1 MRKRKIDFA
10 HLAYERPLNQFFKF
24 KYGAFTL
31 FSGEEWPLD
40 MEGEGVVM
48 LKRKTVLLLLI
59 IILFLSVS
67 GGFFFYNSVKREANT
82 GLSEKKVIIL
92 GFDGIDPD
100 LLSKWMEEEK
110 LPNIKSLQ
118 ERGTFLELG
127 TTNPAESPVAWSSFA
142 TGTNP
147 GKTSIFDFLKRDPQT
162 YMPDFATT
170 SFSEGKFLL
179 RLFPVEKPSIT
190 CNRKGTSFWQIAS
203 RNGLR
208 CVVLQAPVTFPPEK
222 VVGGKLLS
230 GLGVPDIRGTQ
241 GTFSYYGTDVRE
253 EGDTEMGGKISEV
266 KIEDRKIKTVIH
278 GPRNRLSRRR
288 EEILVPLEIE
298 IINDKQVIIKIQNRE
313 EKLEVGNWSDWF
325 AIKFKMNPLI
335 KVYGMGRFYL
345 ISIKPEF
352 RLYLCPINFYPK
364 KSPFPI
370 SYPKSF
376 CRKLAE
382 EIGLYKTLGW
392 AIDTWALSEKRIDEK
407 TFLEDL
413 FYTMNQREEIM
424 MNMLEKKNFDLFSFI
439 FQASDKVQHMFWRLI
454 DETHPA
460 YDREKAEKYGDAI
473 LKVYQKMDEIVG
485 EVMPFVDED
494 TTLFL
499 ISDHGFHPFR
509 KAVNLN
515 TWLVK
520 NGYMTLLSQEGKEYK
535 LEDLFGK
542 GEFWPNVDWQRTKAY
557 ALGLG
562 CIYINL
568 KGREAYGIVK
578 PDDEYNGLGE
588 EIVAKLK
595 NLRDPVTGKRVIVDV
610 YKREDIYQG
619 EYLEEA
625 PDLVVGFNEGYRVSW
640 QTALGGI
647 PPEIIMENKSNW
659 SGDHCSFD
667 PSITQGIF
675 ISNKKF
681 AGESPSII
689 DIAPTVLEIFDLPIP
704 EEMDGKPIKFRV
716 AN

>member
-1 MRKRKIDFA
+1 
-10 HLAYERPLNQFFKF
+10 
-24 KYGAFTL
+24 
-31 FSGEEWPLD
+31 
-40 MEGEGVVM
+40 M
-48 LKRKTVLLLLI
+48 LKRKSVLLLLI
-59 IILFLSVS
+59 IMLFLSVS
-67 GGFFFYNSVKREANT
+67 GGFFFYNSVEKEST
-82 GLSEKKVIIL
+82 PGFSEKKVIIL

-100 LLSKWMEEEK
+100 LLSGWMDEGK
-110 LPNIKSLQ
+110 LPSLKRLR
-118 ERGTFLELG
+118 ESGTFSELG

-162 YMPDFATT
+162 YMPDLATT

-179 RLFPVEKPSIT
+179 RLFPVEKPSVT

-203 RNGLR
+203 RNGLK

-222 VVGGKLLS
+222 VAGGKLLS

-241 GTFSYYGTDVRE
+241 GTFSYYASDVRK
-253 EGDTEMGGKISEV
+253 EGDTEMGGKITQV
-266 KIEDRKIKTVIH
+266 KIEDKRIETAIY

-288 EEILVPLEIE
+288 EDILVPLEIE
-298 IINDKQVIIKIQNRE
+298 IISDKQAIINVQDRE
-313 EKLEVGNWSDWF
+313 EKLTVGQWSDWF
-325 AIKFKMNPLI
+325 VIKFKMNPLI
-335 KVYGMGRFYL
+335 GVYGMGRFYL

-364 KSPFPI
+364 KPPFPI

-424 MNMLEKKNFDLFSFI
+424 MNMLEKKNFDLFIFI
-439 FQASDKVQHMFWRLI
+439 FQASDRAQHMFWRLI

-485 EVMPFVDED
+485 EVMPFVEEN
-494 TTLFL
+494 TTLFV

-578 PDDEYNGLGE
+578 LGDEYNGLGE

-647 PPEIIMENKSNW
+647 PPKVIVENKSNW

-689 DIAPTVLEIFDLPIP
+689 DIAPTVLELFNLPIP
-704 EEMDGKPIKFRV
+704 EEMDGEPIRFRV

>member
-1 MRKRKIDFA
+1 MTI
-10 HLAYERPLNQFFKF
+10 
-24 KYGAFTL
+24 
-31 FSGEEWPLD
+31 
-40 MEGEGVVM
+40 M
-48 LKRKTVLLLLI
+48 LKRKSVVLLL
-59 IILFLSVS
+59 IILFLSIFA
-67 GGFFFYNSVKREANT
+67 GLFFYNSVKKRANP

-100 LLSKWMEEEK
+100 LLSKWMDEGKLSNLKRLGEK
-110 LPNIKSLQ
+110 
-118 ERGTFLELG
+118 GTFLELG

-147 GKTSIFDFLKRDPQT
+147 GKTGIFDFLKRDPQT

-179 RLFPVEKPSIT
+179 RFFPIEKPSVT
-190 CNRKGTSFWQIAS
+190 CNRKGISFWQIAS
-203 RNGLR
+203 RNGLK
-208 CVVLQAPVTFPPEK
+208 CIVLQAPVTFPPEK

-241 GTFSYYGTDVRE
+241 GTFSYYATDVRE
-253 EGDTEMGGKISEV
+253 EGDTEMGGKITNV
-266 KIEDRKIKTVIH
+266 KVKDRKINTVIY

-288 EEILVPLEIE
+288 EDILVPLEIE
-298 IINDKQVIIKIQNRE
+298 IINDKQAIIKVQDKE
-313 EKLEVGNWSDWF
+313 EKLDVDQWSDWF
-325 AIKFKMNPLI
+325 VIKFKMNPLI
-335 KVYGMGRFYL
+335 KVYGMGKFYL
-345 ISIKPEF
+345 MSIKPEF
-352 RLYLCPINFYPK
+352 RLYLSPINFYPK
-364 KSPFPI
+364 KPPFPI
-370 SYPKSF
+370 SYPGSF
-376 CRKLAE
+376 CKKLVE

-392 AIDTWALSEKRIDEK
+392 AIDTWALSENRIDEK

-424 MNMLEKKNFDLFSFI
+424 MNMLKKKDFDLFLFI
-439 FQASDKVQHMFWRLI
+439 FQASDRVQHMFWRLI

-485 EVMPFVDED
+485 EVMPFVDEN
-494 TTLFL
+494 TTLFVV
-499 ISDHGFHPFR
+499 SDHGFHSFR

-520 NGYMTLLSQEGKEYK
+520 NGYMTLSSEKGKEYK

-562 CIYINL
+562 CIYMNL
-568 KGREAYGIVK
+568 KGREIYGIVK
-578 PDDEYNGLGE
+578 PGNEYNGLKK
-588 EIVAKLK
+588 EIVTKLK
-595 NLRDPVTGKRVIVDV
+595 KLKDPITGRKVIVDV

-619 EYLEEA
+619 EYLKEA

-647 PPEIIMENKSNW
+647 PPEIIVENKSNW
-659 SGDHCSFD
+659 SGDHCSLD
-667 PSITQGIF
+667 PSIIQGIF
-675 ISNKKF
+675 LSNKKF
-681 AGESPSII
+681 ARESPSII
-689 DIAPTVLEIFDLPIP
+689 DIAPTVLEIFNLPIP
-704 EEMDGKPIKFRV
+704 EEMDGKPIRFRV

>member
-1 MRKRKIDFA
+1 M
-10 HLAYERPLNQFFKF
+10 
-24 KYGAFTL
+24 TL
-31 FSGEEWPLD
+31 
-40 MEGEGVVM
+40 M
-48 LKRKTVLLLLI
+48 LKRKSILLLLI
-59 IILFLSVS
+59 IILSLSIS
-67 GGFFFYNSVKREANT
+67 AGLFFHNSVNKETNR

-100 LLSKWMEEEK
+100 LLSGWMDEEK
-110 LPNIKSLQ
+110 LPNLKRLGES
-118 ERGTFLELG
+118 GTFLELG

-142 TGTNP
+142 TGTDP
-147 GKTSIFDFLKRDPQT
+147 GKTSIFDFLKRDLQT
-162 YMPDFATT
+162 YMPDLATT

-179 RLFPVEKPSIT
+179 RLFPIEKPSVT

-203 RNGLR
+203 RNGLK
-208 CVVLQAPVTFPPEK
+208 CIVLQAPVTFPPEK

-241 GTFSYYGTDVRE
+241 GTFSYYATDVSE
-253 EGDTEMGGKISEV
+253 EGDTEMGGKITKV
-266 KIEDRKIKTVIH
+266 KVKDKKIETIIY

-288 EEILVPLEIE
+288 EDILVPLEIE
-298 IINDKQVIIKIQNRE
+298 IIDDKQAIIKVQDRE
-313 EKLEVGNWSDWF
+313 EKLEVRQWSDWF
-325 AIKFKMNPLI
+325 VINFKMNPLI

-345 ISIKPEF
+345 ISIRPEF

-364 KSPFPI
+364 KPPFPI
-370 SYPKSF
+370 SYPGSF
-376 CRKLAE
+376 CKKLAE
-382 EIGLYKTLGW
+382 QIGLYKTLGW
-392 AIDTWALSEKRIDEK
+392 AVDTWALSENRIDEK

-424 MNMLEKKNFDLFSFI
+424 MNMLEKKNFDLFIFI
-439 FQASDKVQHMFWRLI
+439 FQASDRVQHMFWRLI

-460 YDREKAEKYGDAI
+460 YDREKAERYGDAI

-485 EVMPFVDED
+485 EVMPFVDEN
-494 TTLFL
+494 TTLFVV
-499 ISDHGFHPFR
+499 SDHGFHPFS

-520 NGYMTLLSQEGKEYK
+520 NGYMRLSSEKGKEYK
-535 LEDLFGK
+535 LEDLFGR
-542 GEFWPNVDWQRTKAY
+542 GEFWPNVDWQRTEAY

-568 KGREAYGIVK
+568 KDREIYGTVK
-578 PDDEYNGLGE
+578 PGDDYDGLKE
-588 EIVAKLK
+588 EIVAKLR
-595 NLRDPVTGKRVIVDV
+595 NLRDPATGKRVIVDV
-610 YKREDIYQG
+610 YKREDIYKG
-619 EYLEEA
+619 EYLKEA

-647 PPEIIMENKSNW
+647 PPEIIVENKSNW

-681 AGESPSII
+681 TRESPSII
-689 DIAPTVLEIFDLPIP
+689 DIAPTVLEIFKVPIP
-704 EEMDGKPIKFRV
+704 EEMDGEPIKFRV

>member
-1 MRKRKIDFA
+1 
-10 HLAYERPLNQFFKF
+10 
-24 KYGAFTL
+24 
-31 FSGEEWPLD
+31 
-40 MEGEGVVM
+40 MEGEKTLM
-48 LKRKTVLLLLI
+48 LKRKSVLLLLI
-59 IILFLSVS
+59 SILFLSIS
-67 GGFFFYNSVKREANT
+67 GGLFFYNRVRKRANP
-82 GLSEKKVIIL
+82 GLSEKKVIVL

-100 LLSKWMEEEK
+100 LLSRWMDEGK
-110 LPNIKSLQ
+110 LPNLKRLQ
-118 ERGTFLELG
+118 ESGTFVRIE

-147 GKTSIFDFLKRDPQT
+147 GKTGIFDFLKRDPKT
-162 YMPDFATT
+162 YMPDLATS

-179 RLFPVEKPSIT
+179 RLFPIEKPSVN

-203 RNGLR
+203 QNGVK
-208 CVVLQAPVTFPPEK
+208 CTVLQAPITFPPEK
-222 VVGGKLLS
+222 VKGGRLLS
-230 GLGVPDIRGTQ
+230 GLGVPDIRGTE
-241 GTFSYYGTDVRE
+241 GTFSYYATDVVE
-253 EGDTEMGGKISEV
+253 EGDTEMGGKIAKV
-266 KIEDRKIKTVIH
+266 KVKDRKIKTVIY
-278 GPRNRLSRRR
+278 GLRNRVSKRR
-288 EEILVPLEIE
+288 EDILVPLDIE
-298 IINDKQVIIKIQNRE
+298 ILSDRQAIIEVQDRK
-313 EKLEVGNWSDWF
+313 EKLQIGEWSDWF
-325 AIKFKMNPLI
+325 VIKFKINPLI

-364 KSPFPI
+364 KPPFPI
-370 SYPKSF
+370 SYPESF

-392 AIDTWALSEKRIDEK
+392 DVDTWALSENRIDEEI
-407 TFLEDL
+407 FLEDL
-413 FYTMNQREEIM
+413 FYTMNQRQEIM
-424 MNMLEKKNFDLFSFI
+424 MNMLKKKDFDLFIFV
-439 FQASDKVQHMFWRLI
+439 FQASDSVQHMFWRLI
-454 DETHPA
+454 DKTHPA

-485 EVMPFVDED
+485 EVMPFVDEE
-494 TTLFL
+494 TTLFVV
-499 ISDHGFHPFR
+499 SDHGFHSFR

-520 NGYMTLLSQEGKEYK
+520 NGYMTLSSEKGKEYK

-562 CIYINL
+562 SIYINL

-578 PDDEYNGLGE
+578 PGDEYDGLRQG
-588 EIVAKLK
+588 IVTRLR
-595 NLRDPVTGKRVIVDV
+595 NLRDNTTGKKAILDV
-610 YKREDIYQG
+610 YTREDIYKG
-619 EYLEEA
+619 EYLNEA

-647 PPEIIMENKSNW
+647 PPEIIVENKSNW

-667 PSITQGIF
+667 PSITKGIF
-675 ISNKKF
+675 LSNKKL
-681 AGESPSII
+681 AQESPSII
-689 DIAPTVLEIFDLPIP
+689 DIAPTVLRIFNLPIP
-704 EEMDGKPIKFRV
+704 EEMDGKPIAFMT

>member
-1 MRKRKIDFA
+1 MA
-10 HLAYERPLNQFFKF
+10 
-24 KYGAFTL
+24 
-31 FSGEEWPLD
+31 
-40 MEGEGVVM
+40 VM
-48 LKRKTVLLLLI
+48 LRRKSVLLLLI
-59 IILFLSVS
+59 AILFLSIPA
-67 GGFFFYNSVKREANT
+67 GLFFYDSFKGKPNP
-82 GLSEKKVIIL
+82 GLAEKKVIIL

-100 LLSKWMEEEK
+100 LLSEWMGEGK
-110 LPNIKSLQ
+110 LPNLKRLG
-118 ERGTFLELG
+118 ERGTFLKLG

-147 GKTSIFDFLKRDPQT
+147 GKTSIFDFLNRDPQT
-162 YMPDFATT
+162 YMPDLATT

-179 RLFPVEKPSIT
+179 RLFPIEKPNVA

-203 RNGLR
+203 RNGLK
-208 CVVLQAPVTFPPEK
+208 CVILQAPVTFPPEK

-241 GTFSYYGTDVRE
+241 GTFSYYATDVRE
-253 EGDTEMGGKISEV
+253 EGDTEMGGKITNV
-266 KIEDRKIKTVIH
+266 KIEDGKIETVIY

-288 EEILVPLEIE
+288 EDILIPLKIE
-298 IINDKQVIIKIQNRE
+298 VIGDKQAIINIQDRE
-313 EKLEVGNWSDWF
+313 EKLEVGHWSDWF
-325 AIKFKMNPLI
+325 VIKFKMSPLI

-352 RLYLCPINFYPK
+352 RLYLCPINFYPRK
-364 KSPFPI
+364 PPFPI
-370 SYPKSF
+370 SYPESF
-376 CRKLAE
+376 CKKLAE

-392 AIDTWALSEKRIDEK
+392 AVDSWALSENRIDEK
-407 TFLEDL
+407 IFLEDL

-424 MNMLEKKNFDLFSFI
+424 MSMLKKKDFDLFVFI
-439 FQASDKVQHMFWRLI
+439 FQASDRVQHMFWRLI
-454 DETHPA
+454 DESHPA

-473 LKVYQKMDEIVG
+473 LKVYQKMDGIVG
-485 EVMPFVDED
+485 EVMPFVDEN
-494 TTLFL
+494 TTLFV

-520 NGYMTLLSQEGKEYK
+520 NGYMNLSSGKGKQYK
-535 LEDLFGK
+535 LEDLFGR

-562 CIYINL
+562 SIYMNL
-568 KGREAYGIVK
+568 KGREMYGTVK
-578 PDDEYNGLGE
+578 PGEEYDSLRE
-588 EIVAKLK
+588 EIVTKLK
-595 NLRDPVTGKRVIVDV
+595 NLKDPVTGKKVIVDV

-619 EYLEEA
+619 EYLKEA

-640 QTALGGI
+640 QSALGGV
-647 PPEIIMENKSNW
+647 PPEMIVENRSNW

-675 ISNKKF
+675 LSNSKSPQ
-681 AGESPSII
+681 ESASIV
-689 DIAPTVLEIFDLPIP
+689 DIAPTVLEIFNLPVP
-704 EEMDGKPIKFRV
+704 EEIDGKAIKFMIV
-716 AN
+716 N

>member
-1 MRKRKIDFA
+1 MGD
-10 HLAYERPLNQFFKF
+10 ERVL
-24 KYGAFTL
+24 
-31 FSGEEWPLD
+31 
-40 MEGEGVVM
+40 M
-48 LKRKTVLLLLI
+48 LKRKSVLLLLI
-59 IILFLSVS
+59 IILFWFIS
-67 GGFFFYNSVKREANT
+67 GGLFFYKSVKRGANP

-100 LLSKWMEEEK
+100 LLSKWMDEGK
-110 LPNIKSLQ
+110 LPNLRMLGES
-118 ERGTFLELG
+118 GTFLKMG

-147 GKTSIFDFLKRDPQT
+147 GKTGIFDFLKRDPQT
-162 YMPDFATT
+162 YMPDLATT

-179 RLFPVEKPSIT
+179 RLFPIEKPSVT
-190 CNRKGTSFWQIAS
+190 CNRKGMSFWQITS
-203 RNGLR
+203 RNGLK

-241 GTFSYYGTDVRE
+241 GTFSYYATDVRE
-253 EGDTEMGGKISEV
+253 EGDTEMGGKISHV
-266 KIEDRKIKTVIH
+266 KIKDKKIETVIY

-288 EEILVPLEIE
+288 EDILVPLEIE
-298 IINDKQVIIKIQNRE
+298 IINDKQVIIKVQDIE
-313 EKLEVGNWSDWF
+313 EKLDVGQWSDWF
-325 AIKFKMNPLI
+325 VIKFKMNPLI
-335 KVYGMGRFYL
+335 KIYGMGKFYL

-364 KSPFPI
+364 KPPFPI

-424 MNMLEKKNFDLFSFI
+424 MNMLEKKNFDLFIFI
-439 FQASDKVQHMFWRLI
+439 FQASDRVQHMFWRLI

-494 TTLFL
+494 TTLFV
-499 ISDHGFHPFR
+499 ISDHGFHSFR

-520 NGYMTLLSQEGKEYK
+520 NGYMTLSSEKGKEYK

-568 KGREAYGIVK
+568 KGREIYGIVK
-578 PDDEYNGLGE
+578 PGDEYDGLKE
-588 EIVAKLK
+588 EIVTKLK
-595 NLRDPVTGKRVIVDV
+595 NLRDPVTGKKVIVDM
-610 YKREDIYQG
+610 YKRENIYKG
-619 EYLEEA
+619 EYLKEA

-640 QTALGGI
+640 QTALGGS
-647 PPEIIMENKSNW
+647 PPKVIVENKSNW
-659 SGDHCSFD
+659 SGDHCSLD
-667 PSITQGIF
+667 PSITKGIF
-675 ISNKKF
+675 LSNKKF

-689 DIAPTVLEIFDLPIP
+689 DIAPTVLEIFNLPIP
-704 EEMDGKPIKFRV
+704 EEMDGEPIRFRV

>member
-1 MRKRKIDFA
+1 M
-10 HLAYERPLNQFFKF
+10 
-24 KYGAFTL
+24 TL
-31 FSGEEWPLD
+31 
-40 MEGEGVVM
+40 V
-48 LKRKTVLLLLI
+48 LKRKSVLLLLI
-59 IILFLSVS
+59 IILFLSIS
-67 GGFFFYNSVKREANT
+67 GGLFFYNSVKKEANL

-100 LLSKWMEEEK
+100 LLSEWMDEGK
-110 LPNIKSLQ
+110 LPNLKRLGES
-118 ERGTFLELG
+118 GTFLELG

-147 GKTSIFDFLKRDPQT
+147 GKTGIFDFLKRDPQT
-162 YMPDFATT
+162 YMPDLATT

-179 RLFPVEKPSIT
+179 RFFPIEKPSVT
-190 CNRKGTSFWQIAS
+190 CDRKGTSFWQIAS
-203 RNGLR
+203 RSGLK
-208 CVVLQAPVTFPPEK
+208 CTILQVPVTFPPEK
-222 VVGGKLLS
+222 VIGGKLLS

-241 GTFSYYGTDVRE
+241 GTFSYYTTDVVQ
-253 EGDTEMGGKISEV
+253 EGDTEMGGKIAKV
-266 KIEDRKIKTVIH
+266 KIKDKKIKTIIY
-278 GPRNRLSRRR
+278 GPRDKLSKKR
-288 EEILVPLEIE
+288 EDILVPLEIE
-298 IINDKQVIIKIQNRE
+298 IINNKQAIIKVQDRE
-313 EKLEVGNWSDWF
+313 EKLDVGQWSDWF
-325 AIKFKMNPLI
+325 VIKFKMNPLI

-364 KSPFPI
+364 KPPFPI

-392 AIDTWALSEKRIDEK
+392 AIDTWALSENRIDEK

-424 MNMLEKKNFDLFSFI
+424 MNMLKKKDFDLFLFI
-439 FQASDKVQHMFWRLI
+439 FQASDRVQHMFWRLI
-454 DETHPA
+454 DKTHPA

-473 LKVYQKMDEIVG
+473 LKVYQKMDEIIG
-485 EVMPFVDED
+485 EVMPFVDEH
-494 TTLFL
+494 TTLFV
-499 ISDHGFHPFR
+499 ISDHGFHSFR

-520 NGYMTLLSQEGKEYK
+520 NGYMTLSSEKGKEYK

-568 KGREAYGIVK
+568 KGREIYGIVK
-578 PDDEYNGLGE
+578 PGDEYNGLKK
-588 EIVAKLK
+588 EIVTKLK

-610 YKREDIYQG
+610 YKRENIYKG
-619 EYLEEA
+619 EYLKEA

-647 PPEIIMENKSNW
+647 PLEVIVENKSNW
-659 SGDHCSFD
+659 SGDHCSLD
-667 PSITQGIF
+667 PSITKGIF
-675 ISNKKF
+675 LSNKKF
-681 AGESPSII
+681 VRESPSII
-689 DIAPTVLEIFDLPIP
+689 DIAPTVLEIFNLPIP
-704 EEMDGKPIKFRV
+704 EEIDGEPIKFRV

>member
-1 MRKRKIDFA
+1 
-10 HLAYERPLNQFFKF
+10 
-24 KYGAFTL
+24 
-31 FSGEEWPLD
+31 
-40 MEGEGVVM
+40 M
-48 LKRKTVLLLLI
+48 LKRKSVLLLLI
-59 IILFLSVS
+59 IILFLSIC
-67 GGFFFYNSVKREANT
+67 GGLFFYNSVKKRVNP

-100 LLSKWMEEEK
+100 LLSKWMDEGK
-110 LPNIKSLQ
+110 LPNLKRLGES
-118 ERGTFLELG
+118 GTFLELG

-147 GKTSIFDFLKRDPQT
+147 GKTGIFDFLNRDPQT
-162 YMPDFATT
+162 YMPDLATT

-179 RLFPVEKPSIT
+179 RFFPIEKPSVT

-203 RNGLR
+203 QNGLK

-241 GTFSYYGTDVRE
+241 GTFSYYATDVAQ
-253 EGDTEMGGKISEV
+253 EGDTEMGGKITKV
-266 KIEDRKIKTVIH
+266 KVKDKKIKTIIY

-288 EEILVPLEIE
+288 EDILVPLEIE
-298 IINDKQVIIKIQNRE
+298 IINDKQAIIKVQDRE
-313 EKLEVGNWSDWF
+313 EKLEVGQWSDWF
-325 AIKFKMNPLI
+325 MIKFKINPLI

-364 KSPFPI
+364 KPPFPI
-370 SYPKSF
+370 SYPGSF
-376 CRKLAE
+376 CKKLVE

-392 AIDTWALSEKRIDEK
+392 AIDTWALSENRIDEK
-407 TFLEDL
+407 IFLEDL
-413 FYTMNQREEIM
+413 FYTMNQRKEIM
-424 MNMLEKKNFDLFSFI
+424 MNMLKKKDFDLFIFI
-439 FQASDKVQHMFWRLI
+439 FQASDRVQHMFWRLI

-460 YDREKAEKYGDAI
+460 YDRKKAEKYGDAI
-473 LKVYQKMDEIVG
+473 LKVYQKMDEILG
-485 EVMPFVDED
+485 EVMPFVDEN
-494 TTLFL
+494 TTLFV
-499 ISDHGFHPFR
+499 ISDHGFHSFR

-520 NGYMTLLSQEGKEYK
+520 NGYMTLSSEKGKEYK

-562 CIYINL
+562 CIYMNL
-568 KGREAYGIVK
+568 KGREIYGIVK
-578 PDDEYNGLGE
+578 AGDEYNDLKK
-588 EIVAKLK
+588 EIVTKLK
-595 NLRDPVTGKRVIVDV
+595 NLRDPATGKRVIVDV
-610 YKREDIYQG
+610 YKREDIYKG
-619 EYLEEA
+619 EYLKEA

-647 PPEIIMENKSNW
+647 PPKVIVENKSNW

-689 DIAPTVLEIFDLPIP
+689 DIAPTVLEIFNLPIP
-704 EEMDGKPIKFRV
+704 EEMDGEPIRFRV

>member
-1 MRKRKIDFA
+1 MTI
-10 HLAYERPLNQFFKF
+10 
-24 KYGAFTL
+24 
-31 FSGEEWPLD
+31 
-40 MEGEGVVM
+40 M
-48 LKRKTVLLLLI
+48 LKRKSILLLLI
-59 IILFLSVS
+59 SILFLSIS
-67 GGFFFYNSVKREANT
+67 GGLFFYNSVKKGTNP

-100 LLSKWMEEEK
+100 LLSEWMDAGK
-110 LPNIKSLQ
+110 LPNLKRLGES
-118 ERGTFLELG
+118 GTFLELG

-179 RLFPVEKPSIT
+179 RFFPIEKPSVT
-190 CNRKGTSFWQIAS
+190 CNRKGISFWQIAS
-203 RNGLR
+203 LNGLK

-241 GTFSYYGTDVRE
+241 GTFSYYATDVRE
-253 EGDTEMGGKISEV
+253 EGDTEMGGKITQV
-266 KIEDRKIKTVIH
+266 KIKNRKIETVIY
-278 GPRNRLSRRR
+278 GPKNRLSERH
-288 EEILVPLEIE
+288 EDILVPLEIE
-298 IINDKQVIIKIQNRE
+298 IINDKQAIIKVQDRE
-313 EKLEVGNWSDWF
+313 EKLDVGQWSDWF
-325 AIKFKMNPLI
+325 VIKFKMNPLI

-352 RLYLCPINFYPK
+352 RLYLSPINFYPK
-364 KSPFPI
+364 KPPFPI

-376 CRKLAE
+376 CKKLAE

-392 AIDTWALSEKRIDEK
+392 AIDTWALSENRIDEK

-424 MNMLEKKNFDLFSFI
+424 MNMLKKKDFDLFLFI
-439 FQASDKVQHMFWRLI
+439 FQASDRVQHMFWRLI

-460 YDREKAEKYGDAI
+460 YDKEKAEKYGDAI
-473 LKVYQKMDEIVG
+473 LKVYQKMDEIIG

-494 TTLFL
+494 TTLFVV
-499 ISDHGFHPFR
+499 SDHGFHSFR

-520 NGYMTLLSQEGKEYK
+520 NGYMTLSSEKGKEYK

-562 CIYINL
+562 DIYINL
-568 KGREAYGIVK
+568 KGREIYGIVK
-578 PDDEYNGLGE
+578 PGNKYNGLKE
-588 EIVAKLK
+588 EIVTKLK

-610 YKREDIYQG
+610 YKRENIYKG
-619 EYLEEA
+619 EYLKEA

-647 PPEIIMENKSNW
+647 PHEIIVENKSNW
-659 SGDHCSFD
+659 SGDHCSLD
-667 PSITQGIF
+667 PSITQGSF
-675 ISNKKF
+675 LSNKKF

-689 DIAPTVLEIFDLPIP
+689 DIAPTVLEIFNLPIP
-704 EEMDGKPIKFRV
+704 EEMDGEPIKFRV

>member
-1 MRKRKIDFA
+1 
-10 HLAYERPLNQFFKF
+10 
-24 KYGAFTL
+24 
-31 FSGEEWPLD
+31 
-40 MEGEGVVM
+40 MEGERVLM
-48 LKRKTVLLLLI
+48 FKRKSVLLLLI
-59 IILFLSVS
+59 SILFLSIS
-67 GGFFFYNSVKREANT
+67 GGLFFYNSVKKKSNPN
-82 GLSEKKVIIL
+82 LSEKKVIIL

-100 LLSKWMEEEK
+100 LLSKWMDEEK
-110 LPNIKSLQ
+110 LPNLKRLRR
-118 ERGTFLELG
+118 RGTFLELG

-162 YMPDFATT
+162 YMPDLATT

-179 RLFPVEKPSIT
+179 QFFPIEKPSVT

-203 RNGLR
+203 RNGLK

-222 VVGGKLLS
+222 VIGGKLLS

-241 GTFSYYGTDVRE
+241 GTFSYYATDVRK
-253 EGDTEMGGKISEV
+253 EGDTEMGGKITQV
-266 KIEDRKIKTVIH
+266 KIEDKKIEAVIY

-288 EEILVPLEIE
+288 EDILVPLEIE
-298 IINDKQVIIKIQNRE
+298 VVNDKQAIIKIQDRE

-325 AIKFKMNPLI
+325 VIKFKMNPLI

-352 RLYLCPINFYPK
+352 RLYLCPINFYPRK
-364 KSPFPI
+364 PPFPI
-370 SYPKSF
+370 SYPESF

-382 EIGLYKTLGW
+382 QIGLYKTLGW

-407 TFLEDL
+407 AFLEDL

-424 MNMLEKKNFDLFSFI
+424 MNMLKKKDFDLFLFI
-439 FQASDKVQHMFWRLI
+439 FQASDRVQHMFWRLI

-460 YDREKAEKYGDAI
+460 YDREKAERYGEAI

-485 EVMPFVDED
+485 EVMPFVDEE
-494 TTLFL
+494 TTLFVV
-499 ISDHGFHPFR
+499 SDHGFHPFR

-520 NGYMTLLSQEGKEYK
+520 NGYMTLSSEKGKEYK

-568 KGREAYGIVK
+568 KGREIYGIVK
-578 PDDEYNGLGE
+578 PGNKYNGLKKK
-588 EIVAKLK
+588 IVTKLK

-610 YKREDIYQG
+610 YKRENIYKG
-619 EYLEEA
+619 EYLKEA

-647 PPEIIMENKSNW
+647 PPEIIVENRSNW
-659 SGDHCSFD
+659 SGDHCSLD
-667 PSITQGIF
+667 PSITKGIF
-675 ISNKKF
+675 LSNKKF
-681 AGESPSII
+681 TGESPSII
-689 DIAPTVLEIFDLPIP
+689 DIAPTVLEIFNLSIP

>member
-1 MRKRKIDFA
+1 MTI
-10 HLAYERPLNQFFKF
+10 
-24 KYGAFTL
+24 
-31 FSGEEWPLD
+31 
-40 MEGEGVVM
+40 M
-48 LKRKTVLLLLI
+48 LKRKSILLLLI
-59 IILFLSVS
+59 SILFLSIS
-67 GGFFFYNSVKREANT
+67 GGLFFYNSVKKGTNP

-100 LLSKWMEEEK
+100 LLSEWMDAGK
-110 LPNIKSLQ
+110 LPNLKRLGES
-118 ERGTFLELG
+118 GTFLELG

-179 RLFPVEKPSIT
+179 RFFPIEKPSVT
-190 CNRKGTSFWQIAS
+190 CNRKGISFWQIAS
-203 RNGLR
+203 LNGLK

-241 GTFSYYGTDVRE
+241 GTFSYDATDERE
-253 EGDTEMGGKISEV
+253 EGDTEMGGKITKV
-266 KIEDRKIKTVIH
+266 KIKNRKIETVIY
-278 GPRNRLSRRR
+278 GPKNRLSERH
-288 EEILVPLEIE
+288 EDILVPLEIE
-298 IINDKQVIIKIQNRE
+298 IINDKQAIIKVQDRE
-313 EKLEVGNWSDWF
+313 EKLDVGQWSDWF
-325 AIKFKMNPLI
+325 VIKFKMNPLI

-352 RLYLCPINFYPK
+352 RLYLSPINFYPK
-364 KSPFPI
+364 KPPFPI

-376 CRKLAE
+376 CKKLAE

-392 AIDTWALSEKRIDEK
+392 AIDTWALSENRIDEK

-424 MNMLEKKNFDLFSFI
+424 MNMLKKKDFDLFLFI
-439 FQASDKVQHMFWRLI
+439 FQASDRVQHMFWRLI

-460 YDREKAEKYGDAI
+460 YDKEKAEKYGDAI
-473 LKVYQKMDEIVG
+473 LKVYQKMDEIIG

-494 TTLFL
+494 TTLFVV
-499 ISDHGFHPFR
+499 SDHGFHSFR

-520 NGYMTLLSQEGKEYK
+520 NGYMTLSSEKGKEYK

-562 CIYINL
+562 DIYINL
-568 KGREAYGIVK
+568 KGREIYGIVK
-578 PDDEYNGLGE
+578 PGNKYNGLKE
-588 EIVAKLK
+588 EIVTKLK

-610 YKREDIYQG
+610 YKRENIYKG
-619 EYLEEA
+619 EYLKEA

-647 PPEIIMENKSNW
+647 PHEIIVENKSNW
-659 SGDHCSFD
+659 SGDHCSLD
-667 PSITQGIF
+667 PSITQGSF
-675 ISNKKF
+675 LSNKKF

-689 DIAPTVLEIFDLPIP
+689 DIAPTVLEIFNLPIP
-704 EEMDGKPIKFRV
+704 EEMDGEPIKFRV

>member
-1 MRKRKIDFA
+1 M
-10 HLAYERPLNQFFKF
+10 
-24 KYGAFTL
+24 TL
-31 FSGEEWPLD
+31 
-40 MEGEGVVM
+40 M
-48 LKRKTVLLLLI
+48 LKRKSVLLLLI
-59 IILFLSVS
+59 SILFLFISA
-67 GGFFFYNSVKREANT
+67 GLFFYNSVKKGANP

-100 LLSKWMEEEK
+100 LLSGWMDEGK
-110 LPNIKSLQ
+110 LSNLKKLGES
-118 ERGTFLELG
+118 GTFLELG

-147 GKTSIFDFLKRDPQT
+147 GKTGIFDFLKRDPQT
-162 YMPDFATT
+162 YMPDLSTT

-179 RLFPVEKPSIT
+179 RFFPIEKPSVT

-203 RNGLR
+203 RSGLK
-208 CVVLQAPVTFPPEK
+208 CTILQAPVTFPPEK

-241 GTFSYYGTDVRE
+241 GTFSYYTIDVVQ
-253 EGDTEMGGKISEV
+253 EGDTEMGGKITKV
-266 KIEDRKIKTVIH
+266 KVKDKKIKTIIY

-288 EEILVPLEIE
+288 EDILVPLEIE
-298 IINDKQVIIKIQNRE
+298 IINDKQAIIKVQDRE
-313 EKLEVGNWSDWF
+313 EKLDVGQWSDWF
-325 AIKFKMNPLI
+325 VIKFKMNPLI

-364 KSPFPI
+364 KPPFPI

-376 CRKLAE
+376 CKKLAE

-392 AIDTWALSEKRIDEK
+392 AIDTWALSENRIDEK

-424 MNMLEKKNFDLFSFI
+424 MNMLKKKDFDLFLFI
-439 FQASDKVQHMFWRLI
+439 FQASDRVQHMFWRLI
-454 DETHPA
+454 DKTHPA
-460 YDREKAEKYGDAI
+460 YDRKKAEKYGDAI
-473 LKVYQKMDEIVG
+473 LKVYQKIDEILG
-485 EVMPFVDED
+485 EVMPFVDEN
-494 TTLFL
+494 TTLFV
-499 ISDHGFHPFR
+499 ISDHGFHSFR

-520 NGYMTLLSQEGKEYK
+520 NGYMTLSSEKGKEYK
-535 LEDLFGK
+535 LEDLFGR

-568 KGREAYGIVK
+568 KGREIYGKVK
-578 PDDEYNGLGE
+578 PGDECDGLKE
-588 EIVAKLK
+588 EIVTKLK
-595 NLRDPVTGKRVIVDV
+595 NLRDPATGKKVIVDV
-610 YKREDIYQG
+610 YKRENIYKG
-619 EYLEEA
+619 EYLKEA

-647 PPEIIMENKSNW
+647 PPEIIVENKSNW
-659 SGDHCSFD
+659 SGDHCSLD

-675 ISNKKF
+675 LSNKKF

-689 DIAPTVLEIFDLPIP
+689 DIAPTVLEIFNLPIP
-704 EEMDGKPIKFRV
+704 EEMDGEPIKFRV

>member
-1 MRKRKIDFA
+1 MTI
-10 HLAYERPLNQFFKF
+10 
-24 KYGAFTL
+24 
-31 FSGEEWPLD
+31 
-40 MEGEGVVM
+40 M
-48 LKRKTVLLLLI
+48 LKRKSVVLLL
-59 IILFLSVS
+59 IILFLSIS
-67 GGFFFYNSVKREANT
+67 GGLFFYNSVKKRTNP

-100 LLSKWMEEEK
+100 LLSKWMDEGK
-110 LPNIKSLQ
+110 LPNLKRLGES
-118 ERGTFLELG
+118 GTFLELG

-147 GKTSIFDFLKRDPQT
+147 GKTGIFDFLNRDPQT
-162 YMPDFATT
+162 YMPELATT

-179 RLFPVEKPSIT
+179 QFFPIEKPSVT

-203 RNGLR
+203 RNGLK

-241 GTFSYYGTDVRE
+241 GTFSYYTTDVVQ
-253 EGDTEMGGKISEV
+253 EGDTEMGGKITKV
-266 KIEDRKIKTVIH
+266 KVKDKKIKTIIY
-278 GPRNRLSRRR
+278 GPRNRLSKKR
-288 EEILVPLEIE
+288 EDILVPVEIE
-298 IINDKQVIIKIQNRE
+298 IINDKQAIIKVQDRE
-313 EKLEVGNWSDWF
+313 EKLDVGNWSDWF
-325 AIKFKMNPLI
+325 VIKFKINPLI
-335 KVYGMGRFYL
+335 KAYGMGRFYL

-352 RLYLCPINFYPK
+352 RLYLSPINFYPK
-364 KSPFPI
+364 KPPFPI
-370 SYPKSF
+370 SYPKCF

-392 AIDTWALSEKRIDEK
+392 AIDTWALSENIIDEK

-424 MNMLEKKNFDLFSFI
+424 MNMLKKKNFDLFIFI
-439 FQASDKVQHMFWRLI
+439 FQASDRVQHMFWRLI
-454 DETHPA
+454 DKTHPA
-460 YDREKAEKYGDAI
+460 YDKEKAEKYGDAI
-473 LKVYQKMDEIVG
+473 LKVYQKMDEIIG

-494 TTLFL
+494 TTLF
-499 ISDHGFHPFR
+499 IVSDHGFHSFR

-520 NGYMTLLSQEGKEYK
+520 NGYMTLSSEKGKEYK

-568 KGREAYGIVK
+568 KGREIYGIVK
-578 PDDEYNGLGE
+578 PGDEYNDLKE
-588 EIVAKLK
+588 EIVTKLK

-610 YKREDIYQG
+610 YKREDIYKG
-619 EYLEEA
+619 EYLKEA

-647 PPEIIMENKSNW
+647 PHEIIVENKSNW
-659 SGDHCSFD
+659 SGDHCSLD

-675 ISNKKF
+675 LSNKKF

-689 DIAPTVLEIFDLPIP
+689 DIAPTVLEIFNLPIP
-704 EEMDGKPIKFRV
+704 EEMDGKPIRFWV

>member
-1 MRKRKIDFA
+1 
-10 HLAYERPLNQFFKF
+10 
-24 KYGAFTL
+24 
-31 FSGEEWPLD
+31 
-40 MEGEGVVM
+40 MEGERVLM
-48 LKRKTVLLLLI
+48 LKRKSVLLLLI
-59 IILFLSVS
+59 IMLFLSVS
-67 GGFFFYNSVKREANT
+67 GGFFFYNSVEKEST
-82 GLSEKKVIIL
+82 PGFSEKKVIIL

-100 LLSKWMEEEK
+100 LLSGWMDEGK
-110 LPNIKSLQ
+110 LPSLKRLR
-118 ERGTFLELG
+118 ESGTFSELG

-162 YMPDFATT
+162 YMPDLATT

-179 RLFPVEKPSIT
+179 RLFPVEKPSVT

-203 RNGLR
+203 RNGLK

-222 VVGGKLLS
+222 VAGGKLLS

-241 GTFSYYGTDVRE
+241 GTFSYYASDVRK
-253 EGDTEMGGKISEV
+253 EGDTEMGGKITQV
-266 KIEDRKIKTVIH
+266 KIEDKRIETAIY

-288 EEILVPLEIE
+288 EDILVPLEIE
-298 IINDKQVIIKIQNRE
+298 IISDKQAIINVQDRE
-313 EKLEVGNWSDWF
+313 EKLTVGQWSDWF
-325 AIKFKMNPLI
+325 VIKFKMNPLI
-335 KVYGMGRFYL
+335 GVYGMGRFYL

-364 KSPFPI
+364 KPPFPI

-424 MNMLEKKNFDLFSFI
+424 MNMLEKKNFDLFIFI
-439 FQASDKVQHMFWRLI
+439 FQASDRAQHMFWRLI

-485 EVMPFVDED
+485 EVMPFVEEN
-494 TTLFL
+494 TTLFV

-578 PDDEYNGLGE
+578 LGDEYNGLGE

-647 PPEIIMENKSNW
+647 PPKVIVENKSNW

-689 DIAPTVLEIFDLPIP
+689 DIAPTVLELFNLPIP
-704 EEMDGKPIKFRV
+704 EEMDGEPIRFRV

>member
-1 MRKRKIDFA
+1 MTPI
-10 HLAYERPLNQFFKF
+10 
-24 KYGAFTL
+24 
-31 FSGEEWPLD
+31 
-40 MEGEGVVM
+40 
-48 LKRKTVLLLLI
+48 LKRSSILLFI
-59 IILFLSVS
+59 SILFLSIS
-67 GGFFFYNSVKREANT
+67 AGLFFYNSVKKELNP

-100 LLSKWMEEEK
+100 LLSKWMDKGK
-110 LPNIKSLQ
+110 LPNLKRLGES
-118 ERGTFLELG
+118 GTFLELG

-147 GKTSIFDFLKRDPQT
+147 GKTGIFDFLKRDPQT
-162 YMPDFATT
+162 YMPDLATT

-179 RLFPVEKPSIT
+179 RFFPIEKPSVT

-203 RNGLR
+203 RNRLK

-241 GTFSYYGTDVRE
+241 GTFSYYATDVRKK
-253 EGDTEMGGKISEV
+253 GDTEMGGKITKV
-266 KIEDRKIKTVIH
+266 KVKDKKIKTIIY

-288 EEILVPLEIE
+288 EDILVPVEIE
-298 IINDKQVIIKIQNRE
+298 IINDKQAIIKVQDRE
-313 EKLEVGNWSDWF
+313 EKLEVGQWSDWF
-325 AIKFKMNPLI
+325 VIKFKMNPLI
-335 KVYGMGRFYL
+335 KVYGIGRFYL

-352 RLYLCPINFYPK
+352 RLYLCPINFCPK
-364 KSPFPI
+364 KPPFPI
-370 SYPKSF
+370 SYPRCF
-376 CRKLAE
+376 CKKLAE

-392 AIDTWALSEKRIDEK
+392 AIDTWALSENRIDEK

-424 MNMLEKKNFDLFSFI
+424 MNMLKKKDFDLFLFI
-439 FQASDKVQHMFWRLI
+439 FQASDRVQHMFWRLI

-485 EVMPFVDED
+485 EVMPFVDEH
-494 TTLFL
+494 TTLFV
-499 ISDHGFHPFR
+499 ISDHGFHSFR

-520 NGYMTLLSQEGKEYK
+520 NGYMTLSSEKGKEYK
-535 LEDLFGK
+535 LEDLFGR

-568 KGREAYGIVK
+568 KGREIYGKVK
-578 PDDEYNGLGE
+578 PGDECDGLKE
-588 EIVAKLK
+588 EIVTKLK
-595 NLRDPVTGKRVIVDV
+595 KLKDPITGRKVIVDV
-610 YKREDIYQG
+610 YKRENIYKG
-619 EYLEEA
+619 EYLKEA

-647 PPEIIMENKSNW
+647 PAEIIVENKSNW
-659 SGDHCSFD
+659 SGDHCSLD
-667 PSITQGIF
+667 PSITKGIF
-675 ISNKKF
+675 LSNKKF
-681 AGESPSII
+681 ARESPSII

-704 EEMDGKPIKFRV
+704 EEMDGESIKFRV

>member
-1 MRKRKIDFA
+1 MTRTPNRKSI
-10 HLAYERPLNQFFKF
+10 
-24 KYGAFTL
+24 
-31 FSGEEWPLD
+31 
-40 MEGEGVVM
+40 
-48 LKRKTVLLLLI
+48 LLLFV
-59 IILFLSVS
+59 IILFLSIF
-67 GGFFFYNSVKREANT
+67 GELFFHNSVKKESNP

-100 LLSKWMEEEK
+100 LLSGWMDEGK
-110 LPNIKSLQ
+110 FPNLKRLRES
-118 ERGTFLELG
+118 GTFLELG

-147 GKTSIFDFLKRDPQT
+147 GKTGIFDFLNRDPQT
-162 YMPDFATT
+162 YMPDLATT

-179 RLFPVEKPSIT
+179 RFFPIEKPSVT

-203 RNGLR
+203 RNGLK
-208 CVVLQAPVTFPPEK
+208 CIVLQAPVTFPPEK

-241 GTFSYYGTDVRE
+241 GTFSYYATYVRK
-253 EGDTEMGGKISEV
+253 EGDTEMGGKITKV
-266 KIEDRKIKTVIH
+266 KIEDKKIETVIY

-288 EEILVPLEIE
+288 EDILVPLEIE
-298 IINDKQVIIKIQNRE
+298 IVNDKQAIVKVQDRE
-313 EKLEVGNWSDWF
+313 EKLDVGNWSDWF
-325 AIKFKMNPLI
+325 VIKFKMNPLF

-345 ISIKPEF
+345 VSIKPEF

-364 KSPFPI
+364 KPPFPI
-370 SYPKSF
+370 SYPGCF
-376 CRKLAE
+376 CKKLAE

-392 AIDTWALSEKRIDEK
+392 AIDTWALSEDRIDEK

-424 MNMLEKKNFDLFSFI
+424 MNMLKKKDFDLFIFI
-439 FQASDKVQHMFWRLI
+439 FQASDRVQHMFWRLI

-460 YDREKAEKYGDAI
+460 YDRAKAEKYGDAI

-494 TTLFL
+494 TILFVV
-499 ISDHGFHPFR
+499 SDHGFHPFR

-520 NGYMTLLSQEGKEYK
+520 NGFMTLSSEKGKEYK
-535 LEDLFGK
+535 LEDLFGR

-562 CIYINL
+562 DIYINL
-568 KGREAYGIVK
+568 KGREKYGIVK
-578 PDDEYNGLGE
+578 PGNEYDSLKE
-588 EIVAKLK
+588 EIITKLK
-595 NLRDPVTGKRVIVDV
+595 KLRDPVTGKKVIVDV
-610 YKREDIYQG
+610 YKRENIYKG
-619 EYLEEA
+619 KYLKEA

-647 PPEIIMENKSNW
+647 PPEIIVENKSNW

-675 ISNKKF
+675 LSNKKF

-689 DIAPTVLEIFDLPIP
+689 DIAPTVLEIFNLPIP

>member
-1 MRKRKIDFA
+1 M
-10 HLAYERPLNQFFKF
+10 
-24 KYGAFTL
+24 TL
-31 FSGEEWPLD
+31 
-40 MEGEGVVM
+40 V
-48 LKRKTVLLLLI
+48 LKRKSVLLLLI
-59 IILFLSVS
+59 IILFLSIS
-67 GGFFFYNSVKREANT
+67 GGLFFYNSVKKEANL

-100 LLSKWMEEEK
+100 LLSKWMEEGK
-110 LPNIKSLQ
+110 LPNLKRLGES
-118 ERGTFLELG
+118 GTFLELG

-147 GKTSIFDFLKRDPQT
+147 GKTGIFDFLKRDPQT
-162 YMPDFATT
+162 YMPDLATT

-179 RLFPVEKPSIT
+179 RFFPIEKPSVT
-190 CNRKGTSFWQIAS
+190 CDRKGTSFWQIAS
-203 RNGLR
+203 RSGLK
-208 CVVLQAPVTFPPEK
+208 CTILQVPVTFPPEK
-222 VVGGKLLS
+222 VIGGKLLS

-241 GTFSYYGTDVRE
+241 GTFSYYTTDVVQ
-253 EGDTEMGGKISEV
+253 EGDTEMGGKIAKV
-266 KIEDRKIKTVIH
+266 KIKDKKIKTIIY
-278 GPRNRLSRRR
+278 GPRDKLSKKR
-288 EEILVPLEIE
+288 EDILVPLEIE
-298 IINDKQVIIKIQNRE
+298 IINNKQAIIKVQDRE
-313 EKLEVGNWSDWF
+313 EKLDVGQWSDWF
-325 AIKFKMNPLI
+325 VIKFKMNPLI

-364 KSPFPI
+364 KPPFPI

-392 AIDTWALSEKRIDEK
+392 AIDTWALSENRIDEK

-424 MNMLEKKNFDLFSFI
+424 MNMLKKKDFDLFLFI
-439 FQASDKVQHMFWRLI
+439 FQASDRVQHMFWRLI

-473 LKVYQKMDEIVG
+473 LKVYQKMDEIIG
-485 EVMPFVDED
+485 EVMPFVDEH
-494 TTLFL
+494 TTLFV
-499 ISDHGFHPFR
+499 ISDHGFHSFR

-520 NGYMTLLSQEGKEYK
+520 NGYMTLSSEKGKEYK

-568 KGREAYGIVK
+568 KGREIYGIVK
-578 PDDEYNGLGE
+578 PGDEYNGLKK
-588 EIVAKLK
+588 EIVTKLK

-610 YKREDIYQG
+610 YKRENIYKG
-619 EYLEEA
+619 EYLKEA

-647 PPEIIMENKSNW
+647 PLEVIVENKSNW
-659 SGDHCSFD
+659 SGDHCSLD
-667 PSITQGIF
+667 PSITKGIF
-675 ISNKKF
+675 LSNKKF
-681 AGESPSII
+681 VRESPSII
-689 DIAPTVLEIFDLPIP
+689 DIAPTVLEIFNLPIP
-704 EEMDGKPIKFRV
+704 EEIDGEPIKFRV

>member
-1 MRKRKIDFA
+1 M
-10 HLAYERPLNQFFKF
+10 
-24 KYGAFTL
+24 TL
-31 FSGEEWPLD
+31 
-40 MEGEGVVM
+40 M
-48 LKRKTVLLLLI
+48 LKRKSILLLLVS
-59 IILFLSVS
+59 ILFLSIC
-67 GGFFFYNSVKREANT
+67 GGLFFYNSVKEKANP

-100 LLSKWMEEEK
+100 LLSKWMDEGK
-110 LPNIKSLQ
+110 LPNLKRLG
-118 ERGTFLELG
+118 EKGTFLELG

-162 YMPDFATT
+162 YMPDLATT
-170 SFSEGKFLL
+170 SFNEGKFLL
-179 RLFPVEKPSIT
+179 RFFPIEKPSVT

-203 RNGLR
+203 RNGLK

-241 GTFSYYGTDVRE
+241 GTFSYYATDVRE
-253 EGDTEMGGKISEV
+253 EGDTEMGGKITQV
-266 KIEDRKIKTVIH
+266 KIKNRKIETVIY

-288 EEILVPLEIE
+288 EDILVPLEIE
-298 IINDKQVIIKIQNRE
+298 IINDKQAIIKVQDRK
-313 EKLEVGNWSDWF
+313 EKLDVGQWSDWF
-325 AIKFKMNPLI
+325 VIKFKMNPLI

-345 ISIKPEF
+345 MSIKPEF
-352 RLYLCPINFYPK
+352 RLYLSPINFYPK
-364 KSPFPI
+364 KPPFPI

-376 CRKLAE
+376 CKKLAE

-392 AIDTWALSEKRIDEK
+392 AIDTWALSENRIDEK

-424 MNMLEKKNFDLFSFI
+424 MNMLKKKDFDLFLFI
-439 FQASDKVQHMFWRLI
+439 FQASDRVQHMFWRLI

-460 YDREKAEKYGDAI
+460 YDRDKAEKYGDAI
-473 LKVYQKMDEIVG
+473 LKVYQKMDEILG

-494 TTLFL
+494 TTLFVV
-499 ISDHGFHPFR
+499 SDHGFHSFR

-520 NGYMTLLSQEGKEYK
+520 NDYMTLSSEKGKEYK
-535 LEDLFGK
+535 LEDLFGR

-562 CIYINL
+562 CIYMNV
-568 KGREAYGIVK
+568 KGREKYGKVK
-578 PDDEYNGLGE
+578 PGNEYDSLKE
-588 EIVAKLK
+588 EIVTKLK

-619 EYLEEA
+619 EYLKEA

-647 PPEIIMENKSNW
+647 PAEIIVENKSNW
-659 SGDHCSFD
+659 SGDHCSLD

-675 ISNKKF
+675 LSNKKF
-681 AGESPSII
+681 ARESPSII
-689 DIAPTVLEIFDLPIP
+689 DIAPTVLEIFNLSIP

>member
-1 MRKRKIDFA
+1 
-10 HLAYERPLNQFFKF
+10 
-24 KYGAFTL
+24 
-31 FSGEEWPLD
+31 
-40 MEGEGVVM
+40 M
-48 LKRKTVLLLLI
+48 LKRKSVLLLLI
-59 IILFLSVS
+59 SILFLFISA
-67 GGFFFYNSVKREANT
+67 GLFFYNSVKKGANP

-100 LLSKWMEEEK
+100 LLSGWMDEGK
-110 LPNIKSLQ
+110 LSNLKKLGES
-118 ERGTFLELG
+118 GTFLELG

-147 GKTSIFDFLKRDPQT
+147 GKTGIFDFLKRDPQT
-162 YMPDFATT
+162 YMPDLSTT

-179 RLFPVEKPSIT
+179 RFFPIEKPSVT

-203 RNGLR
+203 RSGLK
-208 CVVLQAPVTFPPEK
+208 CTILQAPVTFPPEK

-241 GTFSYYGTDVRE
+241 GTFSYYTIDVVQ
-253 EGDTEMGGKISEV
+253 EGDTEMGGKITKV
-266 KIEDRKIKTVIH
+266 KVKDKKIKTIIY

-288 EEILVPLEIE
+288 EDILVPLEIE
-298 IINDKQVIIKIQNRE
+298 IINDKQAIIKVQDRE
-313 EKLEVGNWSDWF
+313 EKLDVGQWSDWF
-325 AIKFKMNPLI
+325 VIKFKMNPLI

-364 KSPFPI
+364 KPPFPI

-376 CRKLAE
+376 CKKLAE

-392 AIDTWALSEKRIDEK
+392 AIDTWALSENRIDEK

-424 MNMLEKKNFDLFSFI
+424 MNMLKKKDFDLFLFI
-439 FQASDKVQHMFWRLI
+439 FQASDRVQHMFWRLI
-454 DETHPA
+454 DKTHPA
-460 YDREKAEKYGDAI
+460 YDRKKAEKYGDAI
-473 LKVYQKMDEIVG
+473 LKVYQKIDEILG
-485 EVMPFVDED
+485 EVMPFVDEN
-494 TTLFL
+494 TTLFV
-499 ISDHGFHPFR
+499 ISDHGFHSFR

-520 NGYMTLLSQEGKEYK
+520 NGYMTLSSEKGKEYK
-535 LEDLFGK
+535 LEDLFGR

-568 KGREAYGIVK
+568 KGREIYGKVK
-578 PDDEYNGLGE
+578 PGDECDGLKE
-588 EIVAKLK
+588 EIVTKLK
-595 NLRDPVTGKRVIVDV
+595 NLRDPATGKKVIVDV
-610 YKREDIYQG
+610 YKRENIYKG
-619 EYLEEA
+619 EYLKEA

-647 PPEIIMENKSNW
+647 PPEIIVENKSNW
-659 SGDHCSFD
+659 SGDHCSLD

-675 ISNKKF
+675 LSNKKF

-689 DIAPTVLEIFDLPIP
+689 DIAPTVLEIFNLPIP
-704 EEMDGKPIKFRV
+704 EEMDGEPIKFRV